1 VSYRLVIQQSAAK
14 ALQQIDKPLRKRI
27 ASAIE
32 ALATDPRP
40 PGVTPV
46 IKEPGAF
53 RIRVGDY
60 RVLFEINDSELIVL
74 VVKIAHRSTVYK
86 R

>member
-1 VSYRLVIQQSAAK
+1 MRWL
-14 ALQQIDKPLRKRI
+14 P
-27 ASAIE
+27 
-32 ALATDPRP
+32 TPRP

-60 RVLFEINDSELIVL
+60 RVLYEINDSELIVL

-86 R
+86 H